1 MEQREMPFPY
11 GLPALRWVCEE
22 DVKQWS
28 SWRDAV
34 IWCWE
39 NRPHKSGEHG
49 DQIMFRHFAQRMF
62 GLRCHAPHTTRWLR
76 PTTKAPMDLPPDM
89 APALEAFTGWRGLTQ
104 YMTRRLKV
112 NAMEELQAR
121 MAA

>member
-11 GLPALRWVCEE
+11 GLPVSRWVEGG
-22 DVKQWS
+22 VVGTWQ

-34 IWCWE
+34 IWCWD
-39 NRPHKSGEHG
+39 NRPHKSREHG

-62 GLRCHAPHTTRWLR
+62 GLRCHAPHISRWLNADS
-76 PTTKAPMDLPPDM
+76 KAPMDLPIDL